1 MLRAA
6 SADDEDNIS
15 GEMGAPLLLHEEQ
28 GARVLLLVVWSL
40 SGKMEAEDP
49 RAALLE
55 VVEAFVEALQPS
67 SLRASL

>member
-1 MLRAA
+1 MPVLRAV
-6 SADDEDNIS
+6 SVDDEDNIS
-15 GEMGAPLLLHEEQ
+15 GEMGAPLRLHEEQ
-28 GARVLLLVVWSL
+28 GAAVLLL
-40 SGKMEAEDP
+40 EAEDP